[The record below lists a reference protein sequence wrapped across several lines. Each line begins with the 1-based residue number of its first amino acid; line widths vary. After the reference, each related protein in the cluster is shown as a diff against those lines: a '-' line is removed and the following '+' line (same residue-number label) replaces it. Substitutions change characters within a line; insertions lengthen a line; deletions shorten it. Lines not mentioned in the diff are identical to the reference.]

1 MRIAILA
8 ACGEGVC
15 VCVCLSLS
23 FCVSLCVE
31 LHWPLHF
38 TMHYWEGAC
47 VAIGNGCPGQ
57 RGHGWCDVIGATTD
71 ARKYRFSVK
80 ERRKSLHVTKKP
92 LIATT

>member
-1 MRIAILA
+1 M
-8 ACGEGVC
+8 C
-15 VCVCLSLS
+15 VSLSLS
-23 FCVSLCVE
+23 LSVSLCVWSSIG
-31 LHWPLHF
+31 HYYF